1 MTEMQPCFNRV
12 TFIRRRVLQAVVEHE
27 PAQWTW
33 EIAIS
38 GRPDGESGMIVPL
51 ADVDG
56 FLSQQTMMIKNYDI
70 SSGAQWL
77 ADCAHA
83 FQRVIQNNAGTTPR
97 LEWQRLISPS
107 IIFQWHAPRDSQ

>member
-1 MTEMQPCFNRV
+1 MTVTKPGSDRV

-38 GRPDGESGMIVPL
+38 GRPDGDSGMIVPL
-51 ADVDG
+51 PDVDR
-56 FLSQQTMMIKNYDI
+56 FLSQQAMTIKNYEV

-77 ADCAHA
+77 AECAEA
-83 FQRVIQNNAGTTPR
+83 FQRVIQNNGGTQPR
-97 LEWQRLISPS
+97 LEWQRLISHS
-107 IIFQWHAPRDSQ
+107 IIFQWHAP